1 MAAAN
6 LIGRLE
12 KYSIQGS
19 DENFQLKDTTNR
31 VGMFQRTPEIFPGN
45 IQDSLANIPIG
56 KTFPGGFPGVIPG
69 DFLKSSLEK
78 FLESCPESS
87 LEQSTKT
94 LPLGCSQY

>member
-12 KYSIQGS
+12 KYSIQSS

-45 IQDSLANIPIG
+45 IQGILQGILQG
-56 KTFPGGFPGVIPG
+56 
-69 DFLKSSLEK
+69 
-78 FLESCPESS
+78 
-87 LEQSTKT
+87 T
-94 LPLGCSQY
+94 LYTV